1 MAISRDLLISSHILK
16 SKNKTYKA
24 FTEYI
29 SKDFKSV
36 NALCPHDYVKK
47 CWNCYKLNCPKKEQ
61 KQSLNGKVFE
71 AIIATCLYREGILP
85 MFLQAQVTFVP
96 NVDFDIVLFK
106 EEQRSPI
113 GISIKTSLRERYK
126 QADLEAVALKYVHR
140 NAENYLISLKSSE
153 VDNVKQKLKQGD
165 LLGLNKIIAADTEEF
180 DDVIDYFKTIKFNDP
195 GEVPIITGTLVI
207 DKE

>member
-1 MAISRDLLISSHILK
+1 MAKSTDLLISTHILK

-24 FTEYI
+24 FIKYI
-29 SKDFKSV
+29 SADFVSV
-36 NALCPHDYVKK
+36 SCSKPHEYVRE
-47 CWNCYKLNCPKKEQ
+47 CWNNYIKNCPEDERTQ
-61 KQSLNGKVFE
+61 ALNGKIFE
-71 AIIATCLYREGILP
+71 TIIATCLYREGILP

-96 NVDFDIVLFK
+96 NVDFDIILFK
-106 EEQRSPI
+106 EEQKSPI

-165 LLGLNKIIAADTEEF
+165 LLGLNKIIAVDTEEF
-180 DDVIDYFKTIKFNDP
+180 DEMIDYFKKIKFTNP
-195 GEVPIITGTLVI
+195 GEVPIITGTLV
-207 DKE
+207 KQ